1 MWFQNIRVY
10 QFTKP
15 FILEAEDLEL
25 AMEDF
30 RVVPCGSHEKSR
42 YGWVPPLGEDGNML
56 THVSGRCIMI
66 CSQKQ
71 EKLLPTTVVSDATNK
86 RISELETRQGE
97 KVSGKQ
103 KRRIREDIFMEL
115 LPRAFVRNQQVFAYI
130 DTIENI
136 LVINSSSANKSEEL
150 LNLLRE
156 TLGSLP
162 VETPQTQKAPS
173 DLMTSWLRGK
183 KASNNFVID
192 EDCELFCP
200 LVANNIVRLKS
211 QDLQGDEISTLLD
224 AGKKVKML
232 GVTWNSYVS
241 CLLCDDL
248 SIKRL
253 SFVGI
258 GEAEEQVESA
268 VERFDQDFAI
278 MTVQLQKFI
287 DALFSAFGV
296 VKL

>member
-15 FILEAEDLEL
+15 FILEPEDLEL

-30 RVVPCGSHEKSR
+30 RVVSCGSHEKSR
-42 YGWVPPLGEDGNML
+42 YGWVSPLGENGDML
-56 THVSGRCIMI
+56 THVAGQCIMI

-71 EKLLPTTVVSDATNK
+71 EKLLPTAVVSDATNK
-86 RISELETRQGE
+86 RISELEARQGDT
-97 KVSGKQ
+97 VSGKQ

-162 VETPQTQKAPS
+162 VESPKSQKAPS

-183 KASNNFVID
+183 KASDHFIID

-224 AGKKVKML
+224 AGKKVKMM

-253 SFVGI
+253 RFVGI

-268 VERFDQDFAI
+268 VDQFDQDFAI
-278 MTVQLQKFI
+278 MTVQLQKLI
-287 DALFSAFGV
+287 NSVFSAFGV
-296 VKL
+296 LKL

>member
-15 FILEAEDLEL
+15 FILEPEDLEL

-30 RVVPCGSHEKSR
+30 RVVSCGSHEKSR
-42 YGWVPPLGEDGNML
+42 YGWVSPLVENGAML
-56 THVSGRCIMI
+56 THVSGQCIMI

-71 EKLLPTTVVSDATNK
+71 EKLLPTAVVSDATNK
-86 RISELETRQGE
+86 RISELEARQGDT
-97 KVSGKQ
+97 VSGKQ

-162 VETPQTQKAPS
+162 VESPKSQKAPS

-183 KASNNFVID
+183 KASDHFIID

-224 AGKKVKML
+224 AGKKVKMM

-253 SFVGI
+253 RFVGI

-268 VERFDQDFAI
+268 VDQFDQDFAI
-278 MTVQLQKFI
+278 MTVQLQKLI
-287 DALFSAFGV
+287 NSVFSAFGV
-296 VKL
+296 LKL